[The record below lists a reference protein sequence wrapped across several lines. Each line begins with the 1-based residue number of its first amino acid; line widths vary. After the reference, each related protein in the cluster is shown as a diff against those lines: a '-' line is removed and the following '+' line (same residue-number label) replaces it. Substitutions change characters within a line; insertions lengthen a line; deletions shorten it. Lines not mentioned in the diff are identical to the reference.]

1 MRSCQAPPFWKFG
14 WRLTFPPPL
23 CRKWGRGGCI
33 LCFSLAWSESQLK
46 KNMYT
51 PTLSHFM
58 LLAACLS
65 YGVFYYFIV
74 GRGVLTPRPP
84 PPYFMKTSPILPT
97 PIFQC
102 LLPWNISSFFTINN
116 FSKPKLAKT
125 FCIFLKW
132 SLQSTQY

>member
-1 MRSCQAPPFWKFG
+1 MWKKSPPLYLQSPSKIWGPVKPPLFENLVG
-14 WRLTFPPPL
+14 GSHSPPPPL
-23 CRKWGRGGCI
+23 QKVGGGCI

-84 PPYFMKTSPILPT
+84 PLFYEDLSFITYPHFSVSFAMKYKL
-97 PIFQC
+97 IFYY
-102 LLPWNISSFFTINN
+102 
-116 FSKPKLAKT
+116 K
-125 FCIFLKW
+125 
-132 SLQSTQY
+132 